1 VLLKHELPRPTRT
14 IDAAAIQNAYLLDN
28 SYEQQ
33 RIEIYRQEGYLS
45 ERAKLRRRAAL
56 TQAELASLTGIHAPQ
71 ICLWERGQIELKEE
85 QVERIAAV
93 LRGCIARWLKSL
105 AGEQQHAVS
114 Q

>member
-1 VLLKHELPRPTRT
+1 M
-14 IDAAAIQNAYLLDN
+14 
-28 SYEQQ
+28 
-33 RIEIYRQEGYLS
+33 S
-45 ERAKLRRRAAL
+45 ERAMLRRRAGL
-56 TQAELASLTGIHAPQ
+56 TQAELAYLAGVHAPQ

-93 LRGCIARWLKSL
+93 LRGRIAYWLKSL

>member
-1 VLLKHELPRPTRT
+1 M
-14 IDAAAIQNAYLLDN
+14 N
-28 SYEQQ
+28 
-33 RIEIYRQEGYLS
+33 

-85 QVERIAAV
+85 QMELIDAV
-93 LRGCIARWLKSL
+93 LCWHIASWLKNL
-105 AGEQQHAVS
+105 TAGGQHAVS